1 MGVEGNHN
9 LYPSYKAEMHKWLP
23 NLVGAR
29 RKKNIHTT
37 EESPRMSNI
46 ILGFLVLQ
54 GRRET
59 RNAKKQGQ

>member
-1 MGVEGNHN
+1 MGVEGKHN

-46 ILGFLVLQ
+46 ILGF
-54 GRRET
+54 
-59 RNAKKQGQ
+59 